1 MTTAINKNNKRCIS
15 NNIASQDPHS
25 NKKVKTL
32 MSFAEITA
40 EIGDSQFTLKQYEN
54 IKTLCDSK
62 ISSIQRRN
70 VEMMKVKFVQ
80 SLSESLGEIDN
91 DSDNMKINE
100 KKVSLEEAKKFL
112 ENCKVDLVNV
122 STSSFATVPR
132 SCETDIVTNT
142 TFILELRYNLTPVSI
157 DRYVQRDT
165 ISFGHVSSISIYA
178 NSSAVSLKSLD
189 ELLQLWGLPIVTSS
203 SGGEAVTKFLSEAF
217 DVLGVDHLFN
227 GDKTDFL
234 SELGKPNPRE
244 KRFDY
249 DYAPTSHTYA
259 PTSPAYAPTSPNYAL
274 TTSPAYTPTS
284 PPTSPAYAPTSP
296 NYAPTSPS
304 YALTSPAYAPNSPA
318 YAATSPA
325 YALTS
330 PAYAP
335 TSPSYAL
342 TSPAYAPTSP
352 AYAPTS
358 PAYAPTSPNYAP
370 TSPNYAPTSPN
381 YTPTS
386 PAYAP
391 TSPDYTPTSPNYAP
405 TSPAYAPT
413 SINYAPTSPN
423 YAPTSPSPCD

>member
-15 NNIASQDPHS
+15 NNIASPDPHS

-122 STSSFATVPR
+122 STTSFATVPR
-132 SCETDIVTNT
+132 SCETDLVTNT

-189 ELLQLWGLPIVTSS
+189 ELLQVWGLPIVTSS
-203 SGGEAVTKFLSEAF
+203 SGGEAVTKFLSEVF

-244 KRFDY
+244 KRFYY
-249 DYAPTSHTYA
+249 DYAPTSHTYP
-259 PTSPAYAPTSPNYAL
+259 PTSPAYAPTSPNYAPTL
-274 TTSPAYTPTS
+274 PSYALTSPAYA
-284 PPTSPAYAPTSP
+284 PTSPAYAPTSP
-296 NYAPTSPS
+296 NYAPTSPA
-304 YALTSPAYAPNSPA
+304 YAPTSPAYAP
-318 YAATSPA
+318 
-325 YALTS
+325 
-330 PAYAP
+330 
-335 TSPSYAL
+335 

-370 TSPNYAPTSPN
+370 TSPSYAPTSI
-381 YTPTS
+381 
-386 PAYAP
+386 
-391 TSPDYTPTSPNYAP
+391 NYAP

-413 SINYAPTSPN
+413 SPNYAPTSINYAPTSIN